1 MTVGASV
8 SAHLINRANNL
19 RPLLGIG
26 YKVASVFLFVI
37 MMAMVKILDG
47 RVPLGQTIFFRA
59 LIGLGAVFLVYYLRG
74 EFRQTFTILSVRKHI
89 RWAVS
94 CACAMMLWFT
104 ALTLIPLPE
113 ATAIGFVVPLITVA
127 LAWLVLGEQVRVF
140 RWMAVLVGLLGV
152 GIIIWPRLGA
162 GADYGSNAALGA
174 MVALCSATLWA
185 LAQIFLRKLT
195 KTESS
200 GSAVLSFSVAT
211 MGLGLVSVFWGWVNP
226 SLLDWLAIAA
236 CGLAGGFGQLCIA
249 QSLRYGE
256 ASTMAPFEYLTF
268 PVASIVGVVFFTEY
282 PDDSVWSGLP
292 LVVAAGLFVIYRERQ
307 LNAK

>member
-1 MTVGASV
+1 
-8 SAHLINRANNL
+8 
-19 RPLLGIG
+19 
-26 YKVASVFLFVI
+26 
-37 MMAMVKILDG
+37 MMAMVKILDE

-59 LIGLGAVFLVYYLRG
+59 LIGLSAVFLVYYLRG
-74 EFRQTFTILSVRKHI
+74 EFRQTFTIVSVRRHTG
-89 RWAVS
+89 WALS

-127 LAWLVLGEQVRVF
+127 LAWLVLGERVRVF
-140 RWMAVLVGLLGV
+140 RWIAVLVGLLGV
-152 GIIIWPRLGA
+152 AIIIWPRIGV
-162 GADYGSNAALGA
+162 GADYGSSAALGA
-174 MVALCSATLWA
+174 MVALCSASLWA
-185 LAQIFLRKLT
+185 LAQIFLRRLT
-195 KTESS
+195 TTESS

-211 MGLGLVSVFWGWVNP
+211 MVLGLASLLWGWVNP
-226 SLLDWLAIAA
+226 AAVEWLAIAV

-268 PVASIVGVVFFTEY
+268 PVASVVGIVVFNEY
-282 PDDSVWSGLP
+282 PDHSVWLGLP

-307 LNAK
+307 LNSAR

>member
-1 MTVGASV
+1 
-8 SAHLINRANNL
+8 
-19 RPLLGIG
+19 
-26 YKVASVFLFVI
+26 
-37 MMAMVKILDG
+37 MMAMVKILDE

-59 LIGLGAVFLVYYLRG
+59 LIGLSAVFLVYQLRG
-74 EFRQTFTILSVRKHI
+74 EFRQTFTIVSARKHI
-89 RWAVS
+89 GWATS

-113 ATAIGFVVPLITVA
+113 ATAIGFVVPLITVV
-127 LAWLVLGEQVRVF
+127 LAWLVLGERVRVF
-140 RWMAVLVGLLGV
+140 RWMAVIVGLIGV
-152 GIIIWPRLGA
+152 GVIIWPRLGN

-185 LAQIFLRKLT
+185 LAQIFLRRLT

-211 MGLGLVSVFWGWVNP
+211 MVLGLGSVFWGWVSP
-226 SLLDWLAIAA
+226 GALEWLAIAV

-268 PVASIVGVVFFTEY
+268 PVASVVGIVFFSEY
-282 PDDSVWSGLP
+282 PDDSVWLGLP
-292 LVVAAGLFVIYRERQ
+292 MVIAAGLFVMYRERQ
-307 LNAK
+307 LNARAE

>member
-1 MTVGASV
+1 
-8 SAHLINRANNL
+8 
-19 RPLLGIG
+19 
-26 YKVASVFLFVI
+26 
-37 MMAMVKILDG
+37 MMAMVKILDE

-59 LIGLGAVFLVYYLRG
+59 LIGLSAVFLVYYLRG
-74 EFRQTFTILSVRKHI
+74 EFRQTFTIVSVRRHTG
-89 RWAVS
+89 WALS

-127 LAWLVLGEQVRVF
+127 LAWLVLGERVRVF

-152 GIIIWPRLGA
+152 AIIIWPRIGV
-162 GADYGSNAALGA
+162 GADYGSSAALGA
-174 MVALCSATLWA
+174 MVALCSASLWA
-185 LAQIFLRKLT
+185 LAQMFLRRLT
-195 KTESS
+195 TTESS

-211 MGLGLVSVFWGWVNP
+211 MVLGLASLFWGWVNP
-226 SLLDWLAIAA
+226 AAVEWLAIAV

-268 PVASIVGVVFFTEY
+268 PVASVVGIVVFNEY
-282 PDDSVWSGLP
+282 PDHSVWLGLP

-307 LNAK
+307 LNSAR